1 MQAAENLYSELISAG
16 IEVLLDD
23 RPESPGVKFNDADL
37 IGIPLRIVISARTL
51 KTNSV
56 ELKWRK
62 DAQAE
67 MQPLEGLA
75 DTVKRIVNSG
85 DSG

>member
-1 MQAAENLYSELISAG
+1 M
-16 IEVLLDD
+16 
-23 RPESPGVKFNDADL
+23 
-37 IGIPLRIVISARTL
+37 RTL

-67 MQPLEGLA
+67 MQPLKELTKMIKSLLNPHLQF
-75 DTVKRIVNSG
+75 DMFSE
-85 DSG
+85 